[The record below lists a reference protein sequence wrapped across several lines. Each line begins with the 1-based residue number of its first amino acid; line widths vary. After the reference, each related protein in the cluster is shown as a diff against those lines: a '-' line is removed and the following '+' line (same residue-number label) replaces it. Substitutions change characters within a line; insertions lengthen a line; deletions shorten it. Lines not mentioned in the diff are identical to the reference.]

1 MGQRVR
7 MAPEVHQ
14 REMSPELDS
23 VPPQPREI
31 STTGQQPR
39 IGATR
44 QYSLPGREQ
53 GRPRGRVLRRSDRRI
68 ISVLGAIQLTGLR

>member
-1 MGQRVR
+1 MT
-7 MAPEVHQ
+7 PEIHQ

-39 IGATR
+39 IGAMR
-44 QYSLPGREQ
+44 QYSLPGQ
-53 GRPRGRVLRRSDRRI
+53 RI
-68 ISVLGAIQLTGLR
+68 GVRLPWRDVLGVLCRALTG